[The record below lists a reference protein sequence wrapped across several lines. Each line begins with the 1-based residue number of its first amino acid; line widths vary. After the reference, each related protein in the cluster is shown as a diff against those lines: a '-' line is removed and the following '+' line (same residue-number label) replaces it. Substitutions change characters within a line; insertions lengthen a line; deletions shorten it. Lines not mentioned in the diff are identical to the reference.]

1 MRFDQSSQPHTA
13 SGEAVGTTHQPP
25 VRRRRAT
32 LPCLVLATALLT
44 LPDQRWASAQAPTQ
58 TPPST
63 VAPAAPAGYTIGTD
77 DVLTIVFW
85 KEPEMSGDAVVRP
98 DGRIS
103 LPLLDEIHAAGLTP
117 AELRV
122 ELERAAAKFVRDPN
136 ATVVVKQ
143 INSLKVFITGMV
155 DRPGGYPITAR
166 MTVLQLIALAGGLEE
181 YADRERIVVV
191 RLQDGRQTSY
201 RFNYKEVAQQK
212 RIEQNLE
219 LRAGDT
225 VLVP

>member
-1 MRFDQSSQPHTA
+1 MLSCLLLAAAFLTIT
-13 SGEAVGTTHQPP
+13 GNGT
-25 VRRRRAT
+25 V
-32 LPCLVLATALLT
+32 
-44 LPDQRWASAQAPTQ
+44 SAQAPTPR
-58 TPPST
+58 PP
-63 VAPAAPAGYTIGTD
+63 AGAEPPAGYTIGAD

-103 LPLLDEIHAAGLTP
+103 LPLLDEIRAAGLTP
-117 AELRV
+117 AQLRV

-155 DRPGGYPITAR
+155 ARPGGYPITGR
-166 MTVLQLIALAGGLEE
+166 MTVLQLIALAGGLQE
-181 YADRERIVVV
+181 YADREHVVVV

-219 LRAGDT
+219 LKAGDT